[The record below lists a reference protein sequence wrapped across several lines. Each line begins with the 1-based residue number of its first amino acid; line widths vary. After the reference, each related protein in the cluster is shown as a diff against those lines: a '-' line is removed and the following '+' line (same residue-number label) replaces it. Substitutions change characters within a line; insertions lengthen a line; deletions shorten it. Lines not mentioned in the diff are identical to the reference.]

1 MIAAEEDAATHSPV
15 VSVLAID
22 SVHRASERE
31 RELLLG
37 QLEELALIQLDGET
51 NTAAAETAHSTQRI
65 ASPRVADESRQ
76 TERAPI
82 NRPLKFFSC
91 ARIRNSKSHSAEE
104 PRSRSGR

>member
-51 NTAAAETAHSTQRI
+51 NTATAEAHSTQRI